1 MLYSQDNKFLKE
13 LFFFT
18 FVSTYNKDSR
28 IMLVSNSYLQKVKPN
43 ELTQLTTKLWNLKST
58 LQVKNFMVRKDSY
71 LLSAIWQK
79 IGKSRDFSRGK
90 TPSKKSMK
98 KKWES
103 YWCDTIELFLSIC
116 FSSDSFCFLLLHKLQ
131 SHFII

>member
-1 MLYSQDNKFLKE
+1 MLYSQDNKLLKE

-98 KKWES
+98 KKMGILLVWY
-103 YWCDTIELFLSIC
+103 YWTVSFDLFFLRFFL
-116 FSSDSFCFLLLHKLQ
+116 FSFTA
-131 SHFII
+131 

>member
-1 MLYSQDNKFLKE
+1 MLYSQDNKLLKE

-98 KKWES
+98 KKMGILLVWY
-103 YWCDTIELFLSIC
+103 YWTVSFDLFLLRFFL
-116 FSSDSFCFLLLHKLQ
+116 FSFTA
-131 SHFII
+131 